1 MNIDVKHN
9 KRSPKAYKGIGM
21 EGPIATWYARIRQND
36 AERAVWVK
44 RISESV
50 PAGSRVLEIAPGPG
64 YLAIELA
71 QLGRYEVVGLDIS
84 RTFVEIAQSKAREA
98 GVVVDFRQGD
108 AAHMPFDN
116 ESFDFMIC
124 RAAFKNF
131 ADPVGA
137 LNEMQRVLKPG
148 GRSVIV
154 DLRRDL
160 TDQAINE
167 EVDGMGVGKMNALM
181 VKWTFKHM
189 LTKRAYTSGE
199 LREFVAQSRFDKCE
213 IVEEGVGLEVRLEK

>member
-1 MNIDVKHN
+1 MNTIIKQD

-21 EGPIATWYARIRQND
+21 EGPIATWYAKIRRND

-44 RISESV
+44 RISETA
-50 PAGSRVLEIAPGPG
+50 PEGSRVLEIAPGPG

-84 RTFVEIAQSKAREA
+84 RTFVEIAQTKAREA
-98 GVVVDFRQGD
+98 GLAVAFRQGD

-116 ESFDFMIC
+116 ATFDFMIC

-131 ADPVGA
+131 ADPIGA
-137 LNEMQRVLKPG
+137 LNEMHRVLRPG

-154 DLRRDL
+154 DLRRDIS
-160 TDQAINE
+160 DAAINE
-167 EVDGMGVGKMNALM
+167 EVNRMGVGRLNAFM
-181 VKWTFKHM
+181 IKWTFKHM

-199 LREFVAQSRFDKCE
+199 LHAFVAQSRFDNYE
-213 IVEEGVGLEVRLEK
+213 IVEDGIGLEVRLVK